1 MLIYGF
7 IDFEDFFFK
16 GYDFVVKVLVELKN
30 DNYWL
35 LVVGVFEEKLEK
47 IVDIFEDCGILRV
60 KLIVKSIVKD
70 RERLVVLFC

>member
-16 GYDFVVKVLVELKN
+16 GYDFVVKVMVELKN

-35 LVVGVFEEKLEK
+35 LVVGVFEEKLE
-47 IVDIFEDCGILRV
+47 
-60 KLIVKSIVKD
+60 
-70 RERLVVLFC
+70 